1 MCEAHAFADL
11 HTGQG
16 GLYTIYTSHQYL
28 YMVNACA
35 IYKEKKKVLMLTV
48 VCRHIINEQEKFDGR
63 IGSIGSASDREERH
77 EKAQSGKRSQAATAS
92 KGGQQLKESE
102 QQTTTIIKLIKLS
115 VSTKVY
121 HLRFLQFPRMLV

>member
-48 VCRHIINEQEKFDGR
+48 VCRHMINEQEKFDGR
-63 IGSIGSASDREERH
+63 IGSASDREERH
-77 EKAQSGKRSQAATAS
+77 EKAQSGKRSQAATDS

-115 VSTKVY
+115 VSTKV
-121 HLRFLQFPRMLV
+121 

>member
-1 MCEAHAFADL
+1 
-11 HTGQG
+11 
-16 GLYTIYTSHQYL
+16 
-28 YMVNACA
+28 
-35 IYKEKKKVLMLTV
+35 MLTV

-63 IGSIGSASDREERH
+63 IGSASDREERH

-102 QQTTTIIKLIKLS
+102 QQTTTIVKLIKLSVVKLIKLS
-115 VSTKVY
+115 VSTKAQ